1 MNDKLKRK
9 RILKYFTTEE
19 PGLGWAWFFNLGGV
33 FAIAIG
39 ASNYVYELQLVG
51 GGMLLIGLL
60 NGARALVQ
68 RALIPSDDKIDEW
81 LFNDLKNFPDH
92 ALRKLDLKDDEL
104 AEKNMMP
111 VVGWMH
117 EDDESDTILSDTQI
131 LRKFGKDSIFRS
143 TVIDI
148 LFVFTAEDLLAA
160 YKCVFDFLKGKKL
173 VERTYQIHYQDIVA
187 VTTEEI
193 PVSTKMHALS
203 FPEQPLWARIFG
215 GKKDVR
221 QNYKEKHF
229 RITVPDSGISI
240 FIDVFSSTA
249 SNKRG
254 RKIFYKGKDNVD
266 RTVQRLRG
274 LIKNKKLSL
283 ASQPIP
289 TTPPAYATS
298 PASMPAVPEP
308 VDSGFE
314 APPPEID
321 GNTGTGEESVNFC
334 SNCGRQ
340 VQPTE
345 RFCSNCGHQLK
356 S

>member
-9 RILKYFTTEE
+9 RILKYFTAEE
-19 PGLGWAWFFNLGGV
+19 PGLGWAWFFTLGGV
-33 FAIAIG
+33 FVIAFG

-68 RALIPSDDKIDEW
+68 RALIPSDDKIDGW

-92 ALRKLDLKDDEL
+92 ALRKLDLNDDEL

-111 VVGWMH
+111 VVGWIH
-117 EDDESDTILSDTQI
+117 ETDESNTFLSNTQI

-160 YKCVFDFLKGKKL
+160 YECVFDFLKGKKL

-193 PVSTKMHALS
+193 PISTKMLALS
-203 FPEQPLWARIFG
+203 FPEQPFFSRLFG

-221 QNYKEKHF
+221 QTYKEKHF
-229 RITVPDSGISI
+229 HITVPDSGISI
-240 FIDVFSSTA
+240 LIDVFSNTT

-254 RKIFYKGKDNVD
+254 RKIFYKGKDTVD

-274 LIKNKKLSL
+274 LIKNKKLAL
-283 ASQPIP
+283 ASQPTP
-289 TTPPAYATS
+289 TTPPPYAPS

-308 VDSGFE
+308 VGSGFE
-314 APPPEID
+314 APPP
-321 GNTGTGEESVNFC
+321 GTNVNGGAGEGSINFC

-356 S
+356 T